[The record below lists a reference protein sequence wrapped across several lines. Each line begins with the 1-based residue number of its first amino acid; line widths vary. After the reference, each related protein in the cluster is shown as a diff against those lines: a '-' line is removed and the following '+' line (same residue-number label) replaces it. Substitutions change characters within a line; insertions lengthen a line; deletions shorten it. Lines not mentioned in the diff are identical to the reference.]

1 MKLKGTL
8 WALAFAFA
16 AVSCSDDLENSGK
29 NNQPEESEQNA
40 YLAVK
45 IATGTKGTSTKA
57 YDGNGENGDDPNLLP
72 EIVGLKE
79 DKVYDIN
86 IFLFEKKSDENSETG
101 GLAAVNKG
109 KNQANNAKILGH
121 GYLAGINETPSGG
134 SEPNHDK
141 VLVKI
146 ELDEPFS
153 TTSSKDY
160 WVLAVVNYGE
170 ELNAANL
177 GELRNQF
184 SDKAWTGGTNGIES
198 YDQFVMST
206 HKMHG
211 ATGNSYVTITP
222 ANKQPN
228 TPAIT
233 TVYVERLAA
242 RVDLKVSDGPMTGS
256 INTDGTFKITRYL
269 PINLWKD
276 KTYMFKQVSKKVT
289 GLEDGLPTEDAIDH
303 SEYQWLADEI
313 WDKDNNEFN
322 YVLSA
327 DMKEK
332 TKDNYSSF
340 TDKYKNFF
348 YYNESETNLP
358 EEYDTESG
366 DWGNTEDLVTA
377 THQSGEYT
385 PIFYTCENTMSA
397 PLQINAYSTGLIFES
412 QFTFNSDVKVSGY
425 NKNTGSIEEVNVP
438 TSKTFFVANHN
449 VKVNFDKIKTIAAM
463 AFQGG
468 DATDELMKGFM
479 DNQWPANPDFDKIKS
494 IINLMAE
501 KNGVEKSFKNYLK
514 EAIKSVTAETFETK
528 KSDLTFDQFIAK
540 NSDLDIPETGI
551 SDTKIA
557 TLYKKYDVSCYR
569 EGKSYHKYWI
579 QHDPSAVEKARED
592 QKLGVMEYG
601 IVRNNVYQL
610 NVTGIRDLGDPLPYT
625 PKKDDPGTPD
635 EEDEKYTIEVTIYVK
650 DWILR
655 KNQDIIL

>member
-1 MKLKGTL
+1 MKLKHYSL
-8 WALAFAFA
+8 WALALAFA

-29 NNQPEESEQNA
+29 NNQPEESEQKA

-45 IATGTKGTSTKA
+45 IATGTKGASTKA
-57 YDGNGENGDDPNLLP
+57 YTGYGEEGDGYLP
-72 EIVGLKE
+72 EIEDLKE

-101 GLAAVNKG
+101 GLAAINKG
-109 KNQANNAKILGH
+109 KAQANNAKILGH
-121 GYLAGINETPSGG
+121 GYLAGIDDTPSGG

-160 WVLAVVNYGE
+160 WVLAVVNLGK
-170 ELNAANL
+170 ELNAASL

-184 SDKAWTGGTNGIES
+184 SDNAWTGGTNGIGS
-198 YDQFVMST
+198 YDHFVMST

-211 ATGNSYVTITP
+211 ATGHSWVTITP

-242 RVDLKVSDGPMTGS
+242 RVDLKVSNGPMNGS
-256 INTDGTFKITRYL
+256 INTDGTFTIKRYL

-322 YVLSA
+322 YVLSVDMA
-327 DMKEK
+327 DK
-332 TKDNYSSF
+332 TKGNYSSF
-340 TDKYKNFF
+340 ADKYKNFF
-348 YYNESETNLP
+348 YNESETNLP
-358 EEYDTESG
+358 EEYDTKSG
-366 DWGNTEDLVTA
+366 DWGNTADLVTA

-425 NKNTGSIEEVNVP
+425 NDNTGSIEEVNVP
-438 TSKTFFVANHN
+438 ASKTFFVANHN

-479 DNQWPANPDFDKIKS
+479 NNQWPTNSDFEKIKS

-514 EAIKSVTAETFETK
+514 GVIKGVTAETFETNK
-528 KSDLTFDQFIAK
+528 DKLTYNQFIA
-540 NSDLDIPETGI
+540 NNTELSIPETDI
-551 SDTKIA
+551 TDKQIA
-557 TLYKKYDVSCYR
+557 TLYKKYGVSCYR

-579 QHDPSAVEKARED
+579 QHDPSAATSARED

-625 PKKDDPGTPD
+625 PGKDDPGTPD

>member
-1 MKLKGTL
+1 MKLKHYSL
-8 WALAFAFA
+8 WALALAFA

-29 NNQPEESEQNA
+29 NNQPGESEQKA

-45 IATGTKGTSTKA
+45 IATGTKGVSTKA
-57 YDGNGENGDDPNLLP
+57 FPGNGEDGDDYLP
-72 EIVGLKE
+72 EIEDLKE

-86 IFLFEKKSDENSETG
+86 IFLFEKNDSEDRETG

-121 GYLAGINETPSGG
+121 GYLDGIDETTSGG

-146 ELDEPFS
+146 ELDESFS

-160 WVLAVVNYGE
+160 WVLAVVNHGG
-170 ELNAANL
+170 ELNADNL

-242 RVDLKVSDGPMTGS
+242 RVDLKVSDGPMNGS
-256 INTDGTFKITRYL
+256 INTDGTFTITRYL
-269 PINLWKD
+269 PINLWNE

-289 GLEDGLPTEDAIDH
+289 GLEDELPTGDAIDH

-313 WDKDNNEFN
+313 WDINNNKFN

-327 DMKEK
+327 DMAKK
-332 TKDNYSSF
+332 TKDNYSLF
-340 TDKYKNFF
+340 TAKYKNFF
-348 YYNESETNLP
+348 YIENVSETNLP
-358 EEYDTESG
+358 YDTESD
-366 DWGNTEDLVTA
+366 DWGNTADLA
-377 THQSGEYT
+377 SAAYHSGEYT

-412 QFTFNSDVKVSGY
+412 QFTFNSNVKVSGY
-425 NKNTGSIEEVNVP
+425 NDNTGSIEEVNVP
-438 TSKTFFVANHN
+438 ASKTFFVANHN

-501 KNGVEKSFKNYLK
+501 KNGVEKSFKSYLK
-514 EAIKSVTAETFETK
+514 GVIKNAT
-528 KSDLTFDQFIAK
+528 TFDAVKANLNYDHFIAN
-540 NSDLDIPETGI
+540 NSDLNIPDADIT
-551 SDTKIA
+551 DTQIA

-579 QHDPSAVEKARED
+579 QHDPSAAEKARED